1 MKKWLATLLLGAALT
16 LTALPVAA
24 QGTDSTVTMNA
35 DGSHASVSLTL
46 PQEAAWDVTA
56 LRLSFQVESSNG
68 AKAQFDFDDG
78 LPSSVQQYRYNEET
92 GRLTVYIAGRDEFL
106 KNGTVSLGEIQ
117 LDAAPGTVA
126 TVRVVEDSLELANA
140 AYGKT
145 ETKSVAGTS
154 VDLSTAEEETPVP
167 TQPPV
172 EPEATEPP
180 VVPEATEKPSSGN
193 GSSNNGSSGGESSGS
208 GSSGGSSSTSQGGT
222 SSQSMAT
229 QTPVPTPEVSTS
241 PVGTSAPVQ
250 AAQGA
255 TSTVSGNKPS
265 GGKATPK
272 PSASPEPSS
281 TPQASTTPAP
291 SATPED
297 KVETATPEQAV
308 QEQADS
314 LNMSLVI
321 AIVLGVLAVVALIT
335 VAVIRFR
342 GR

>member
-24 QGTDSTVTMNA
+24 QGTDGTVTMNA
-35 DGSHASVSLTL
+35 DGSQASVSLTL
-46 PQEAAWDVTA
+46 PQEAAKDVTA
-56 LRLSFQVESSNG
+56 LRLSFQVDSSNG
-68 AKAQFDFDDG
+68 AKAQFDFNDG
-78 LPSSVQQYRYNEET
+78 LTSSVQQYRYNEET

-140 AYGKT
+140 AYGKA
-145 ETKSVAGTS
+145 ETTSVAGTS

-167 TQPPV
+167 TQTPAAPD
-172 EPEATEPP
+172 ENGQS
-180 VVPEATEKPSSGN
+180 SSG
-193 GSSNNGSSGGESSGS
+193 
-208 GSSGGSSSTSQGGT
+208 GGSSS
-222 SSQSMAT
+222 SQSTAA
-229 QTPVPTPEVSTS
+229 QTPAPTPEVSTS

-250 AAQGA
+250 VVQGT
-255 TSTVSGNKPS
+255 TSTVSGSSKPS

-281 TPQASTTPAP
+281 TPQASAAPAP
-291 SATPED
+291 SAAPED
-297 KVETATPEQAV
+297 VAETATPEQTV
-308 QEQADS
+308 QEQTS
-314 LNMSLVI
+314 GLNASLVI
-321 AIVLGVLAVVALIT
+321 AIVLGVLAVAALVA
-335 VAVIRFR
+335 VAVIWFR

>member
-145 ETKSVAGTS
+145 ETTSVAGTS

-180 VVPEATEKPSSGN
+180 VVPEATEKPSSG
-193 GSSNNGSSGGESSGS
+193 NGSSGGESSGS

-314 LNMSLVI
+314 LNMSRVI

>member
-140 AYGKT
+140 AYGKA
-145 ETKSVAGTS
+145 ETTSVAGTS

-167 TQPPV
+167 TQTPAAPD
-172 EPEATEPP
+172 ENGQS
-180 VVPEATEKPSSGN
+180 SSG
-193 GSSNNGSSGGESSGS
+193 
-208 GSSGGSSSTSQGGT
+208 GGSSS
-222 SSQSMAT
+222 SQSTAA
-229 QTPVPTPEVSTS
+229 QTPAPTPEVSTS

-250 AAQGA
+250 VVQGT
-255 TSTVSGNKPS
+255 TSTVSGSSKPS

-281 TPQASTTPAP
+281 TPQASAAPAP
-291 SATPED
+291 SAAPED
-297 KVETATPEQAV
+297 VAETATPEQTV
-308 QEQADS
+308 QEQTS
-314 LNMSLVI
+314 GLNASLVI
-321 AIVLGVLAVVALIT
+321 AIVLGVLAVAALVA
-335 VAVIRFR
+335 VAVIWFR

>member
-172 EPEATEPP
+172 GPEATEPP
-180 VVPEATEKPSSGN
+180 VVPEATEKPSSG
-193 GSSNNGSSGGESSGS
+193 NGSSGGESSGS

-265 GGKATPK
+265 GGKTTPK

-335 VAVIRFR
+335 VAVTRFR